1 MKRSCVQKSSKI
13 LFQMLNKKE
22 LKSCESPEPESGPY
36 DQIPNKFPKMTNS
49 EFDQLL
55 KNQPLPDNTTNLVSS
70 TMYILLY
77 DELVIFNMELIIT
90 AIFRIQIRMIC
101 TTRQWQIIFQ
111 MIYSS
116 QAM

>member
-1 MKRSCVQKSSKI
+1 MKRSCLQKSSKI
-13 LFQMLNKKE
+13 FFQMLNKKE

-70 TMYILLY
+70 KYILLY
-77 DELVIFNMELIIT
+77 DELVILNMELIIT
-90 AIFRIQIRMIC
+90 AIFRTQIRMIC

>member
-1 MKRSCVQKSSKI
+1 
-13 LFQMLNKKE
+13 MLNKKE

-70 TMYILLY
+70 KYILY
-77 DELVIFNMELIIT
+77 DSYNMT
-90 AIFRIQIRMIC
+90 NRV
-101 TTRQWQIIFQ
+101 
-111 MIYSS
+111 Y
-116 QAM
+116 

>member
-1 MKRSCVQKSSKI
+1 
-13 LFQMLNKKE
+13 MLNKKE

-70 TMYILLY
+70 KYILY
-77 DELVIFNMELIIT
+77 DKSGILNMELILT
-90 AIFRIQIRMIC
+90 AIFRTQIRMIC
-101 TTRQWQIIFQ
+101 TTRLWQIIFQ

>member
-1 MKRSCVQKSSKI
+1 
-13 LFQMLNKKE
+13 MLNKKE

-70 TMYILLY
+70 KYILY
-77 DELVIFNMELIIT
+77 DSYNMSHII
-90 AIFRIQIRMIC
+90 
-101 TTRQWQIIFQ
+101 WQIGYIKYGAYYDSYF
-111 MIYSS
+111 
-116 QAM
+116 

>member
-1 MKRSCVQKSSKI
+1 
-13 LFQMLNKKE
+13 MLNKKE

-70 TMYILLY
+70 KYILY
-77 DELVIFNMELIIT
+77 DKSGILNMELILT
-90 AIFRIQIRMIC
+90 AIFRTRIRMIC
-101 TTRQWQIIFQ
+101 TTRLWQIIFQ